1 MDEYDDGNAGLLKR
15 VSDDGSNELD
25 FGLGGMTQQSAQ
37 SYYDKLKTAQE
48 AWQSKAAEAMTPEI
62 NYWKAQTEALKNLR
76 MGPSR
81 TEQLFQLSAALAQP
95 TRYRGFG
102 ATLENVMPFLAAQ
115 EKAKRDAQMQQM
127 ELANKYMPEI
137 LQAQREQRKIAL
149 GAAPQDPQEFMQKY
163 LLEAQKEEARRNEPL
178 VIKNADGTVTVI
190 RRGALTSGAT
200 SQAQPSATPAVSAPQ
215 DKDIPTISTEQE
227 YNDLEFGDPY
237 IDAQT
242 GEIKKKT

>member
-102 ATLENVMPFLAAQ
+102 ATLENVMPVLAAQ

-163 LLEAQKEEARRNEPL
+163 LLEAQKSDALRKQRLLQATRP
-178 VIKNADGTVTVI
+178 IPRYDATGK
-190 RRGALTSGAT
+190 LTSVFIPDGKGGGRVVYADEQGQLT
-200 SQAQPSATPAVSAPQ
+200 DRKSTRLNSSHVSESRMPSSA
-215 DKDIPTISTEQE
+215 
-227 YNDLEFGDPY
+227 
-237 IDAQT
+237 
-242 GEIKKKT
+242 